1 MPNLC
6 QENSDDDSELSR
18 TNVSETRAPKNT
30 KNTKNTDSSSPPSLQ
45 SLISAAKPP
54 HSSDIQHIPT
64 QTAIYLFISS
74 ICATLNHHGY
84 LFLLVI
90 SAALIPQHVS
100 MLLILVGLL
109 HILTTGAALS
119 IMFGMRENPE
129 LSRSDRFARQH
140 GHTLMLTHF
149 GGCGSIAE
157 LYRVWIGVEGCTVEG
172 NVLRSIFFHFLFIS
186 PIKIVIL
193 VFHYIKISTNLEHII
208 NNLTTLN
215 SNNND
220 RADSIDINIILA
232 NDWNVQK
239 LYYIGYGT
247 FLVLLSTFLF
257 IITSYVFST
266 TLNDGNDDGD
276 LQNDLQVSRVTFV
289 HNNQKGLGSHKID

>member
-1 MPNLC
+1 
-6 QENSDDDSELSR
+6 
-18 TNVSETRAPKNT
+18 
-30 KNTKNTDSSSPPSLQ
+30 
-45 SLISAAKPP
+45 
-54 HSSDIQHIPT
+54 
-64 QTAIYLFISS
+64 
-74 ICATLNHHGY
+74 
-84 LFLLVI
+84 
-90 SAALIPQHVS
+90 

>member
-1 MPNLC
+1 
-6 QENSDDDSELSR
+6 
-18 TNVSETRAPKNT
+18 
-30 KNTKNTDSSSPPSLQ
+30 
-45 SLISAAKPP
+45 
-54 HSSDIQHIPT
+54 
-64 QTAIYLFISS
+64 
-74 ICATLNHHGY
+74 
-84 LFLLVI
+84 
-90 SAALIPQHVS
+90 
-100 MLLILVGLL
+100 
-109 HILTTGAALS
+109 
-119 IMFGMRENPE
+119 
-129 LSRSDRFARQH
+129 
-140 GHTLMLTHF
+140 
-149 GGCGSIAE
+149 
-157 LYRVWIGVEGCTVEG
+157 
-172 NVLRSIFFHFLFIS
+172 
-186 PIKIVIL
+186 
-193 VFHYIKISTNLEHII
+193 LEHII